1 MNKESVSAFLQENPS
16 FLLEEASRL
25 GLQVKNGKIVNFAE
39 VQLNSAE
46 SKIRRME
53 EEIHSFIENAKHNE
67 NILDHLFALNLD
79 LIELTTSRQL
89 LDAVANALENHFHLN
104 AYALRLLP
112 ELNCNHTDWLHKDY
126 FLPENHA
133 AIPLIEKLERPVCF
147 HYIPEDLMNWLPTDV
162 PLQSF
167 VQIPLYLNKSSK
179 PDGLLIIASANPKRF
194 QSSHDTVYVKK
205 MADAITACLNRLRN
219 A

>member
-1 MNKESVSAFLQENPS
+1 MNKESISAFLQENPS
-16 FLLEEASRL
+16 FLLEEASKL
-25 GLQVKNGKIVNFAE
+25 GLQTKNGKIVNFAE

-46 SKIRRME
+46 NKIRRME
-53 EEIHSFIENAKHNE
+53 EEIHGFIENAKHNE

-79 LIELTTSRQL
+79 LIELTTSQQL

-112 ELNCNHTDWLHKDY
+112 QLNSDQTNWLHEDY
-126 FLPENHA
+126 FLTENHA
-133 AIPLIEKLERPVCF
+133 AIPIIEKLERPVCF
-147 HYIPEDLMNWLPTDV
+147 HYIPEDLMTWLSTDI

-167 VQIPLYLNKSSK
+167 VQIPLYLNKTNQ
-179 PDGLLIIASANPKRF
+179 PDGILIIASANPKRF

-205 MADAITACLNRLRN
+205 LADALTACLNRLRKT
-219 A
+219 